1 MTIYYSTIH
10 QTSMFRIRSFKKI
23 MRWLKNARSWDGVDG
38 SIRGTKSNVNLLE
51 EQINNIVFGEL
62 SHSYNFED

>member
-1 MTIYYSTIH
+1 
-10 QTSMFRIRSFKKI
+10 